1 MKVRKALLVVAGVL
15 VVAVVALGVAVWQ
28 GVLSPFGID
37 SERTD
42 SQVIEAVERTQEV
55 SLLSLSI
62 QGLASER
69 RDREVFGQTIPGSGE
84 TVFIQYRFDA
94 KLGVDGAG
102 VGIRRTGPSAY
113 TVSVP
118 DFSFIGYDDPTFEVA
133 VEDNG
138 VLSWVTP
145 DIDRVAM
152 VNDVLDSDA
161 RDDYLDKQ
169 RTALEDQ
176 ARFFYDSLITG
187 IDPEAETTYEFA
199 S

>member
-1 MKVRKALLVVAGVL
+1 VKVLKTLLLVAGVL
-15 VVAVVALGVAVWQ
+15 VLVVGAVAVAAWQ
-28 GVLSPFGID
+28 GVLSPLGID
-37 SERTD
+37 SESSD

-62 QGLASER
+62 QGITSER
-69 RDREVFGQTIPGSGE
+69 RTREVFGQTLPGSGE
-84 TVFIQYRFDA
+84 TVFIQYRFAA

-102 VGIRRTGPSAY
+102 VEVRRTGPSAY

-118 DFSFIGYDDPTFEVA
+118 DFSFIGYDDPTFELA

-138 VLSWVTP
+138 ILSWTTP
-145 DIDRVAM
+145 DIDRVEM
-152 VNDVLDSDA
+152 VNDVLDDDA
-161 RDDYLDKQ
+161 RDDYLEAQ
-169 RTALEDQ
+169 RAALEAQ
-176 ARFFYDSLITG
+176 TQVFYDSLITG